1 MLRIEVHTKILRY
14 IYHLYKI
21 FYSFE
26 NIFVNYCP
34 KSMILSLT
42 GGEVLSE

>member
-1 MLRIEVHTKILRY
+1 MLRIEVSTKILGRY

-26 NIFVNYCP
+26 NIFVSFCP
-34 KSMILSLT
+34 KNMIL
-42 GGEVLSE
+42 GAF